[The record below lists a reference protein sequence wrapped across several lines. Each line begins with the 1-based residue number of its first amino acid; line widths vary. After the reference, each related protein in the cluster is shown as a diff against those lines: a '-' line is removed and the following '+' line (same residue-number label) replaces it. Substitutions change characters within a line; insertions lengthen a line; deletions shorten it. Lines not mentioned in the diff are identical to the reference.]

1 MTDLNVNTNI
11 NKNYL
16 LSLVATPVFINRFN
30 SSPSYFEMPAGLYL
44 IDAVI
49 FHFDGHIE
57 LGVSEYDP
65 SISLEQFDIDKFHIA
80 YFNLHDLDIN
90 HEQAI
95 TTTLI
100 NHQAA

>member
-1 MTDLNVNTNI
+1 MTDFNVNTNI

-16 LSLVATPVFINRFN
+16 LSLVATPVFINRFKSHSYISM
-30 SSPSYFEMPAGLYL
+30 SSGLYL

-49 FHFDGHIE
+49 FHFDGHVE

-65 SISLEQFDIDKFHIA
+65 SIPLEQFDIDKAHIA
-80 YFNLHDLDIN
+80 YFNLHDLDIA

-95 TTTLI
+95 TTSLI